1 MNIDFN
7 ILWLEDNDEWYSA
20 EKEDI
25 EEYIL
30 GFCFTPKIIRLK
42 SIPNDELEAAI
53 KNKRFDL
60 IFADLN
66 LDKSDK
72 GNIAIQYLRD
82 KNILADAL
90 FYSTD
95 GIEQIKSVMKNE
107 VLEGVYLS
115 LRDEILFPKKAKEL
129 IDKIIKRSEDILNVR
144 GLVMDNVSEFDEK
157 LKDVIK
163 KFMSISGDG
172 IRSFLDKYA
181 YDKVIEQISD
191 KIKYVEDNSEG
202 FILNILSDSYILDSY
217 KLSMIVNKIFKKY
230 YPEYSDMRNFHDS
243 YWKDILKERNQL
255 AHAKKE
261 PEADGVFYFIDKTG
275 NRTDYNSAKCR
286 EIRAKINKY
295 DRLLNEV
302 IDYVK

>member
-1 MNIDFN
+1 MAG
-7 ILWLEDNDEWYSA
+7 Y
-20 EKEDI
+20 
-25 EEYIL
+25 
-30 GFCFTPKIIRLK
+30 
-42 SIPNDELEAAI
+42 
-53 KNKRFDL
+53 
-60 IFADLN
+60 
-66 LDKSDK
+66 
-72 GNIAIQYLRD
+72 
-82 KNILADAL
+82 
-90 FYSTD
+90 
-95 GIEQIKSVMKNE
+95 V
-107 VLEGVYLS
+107 
-115 LRDEILFPKKAKEL
+115 
-129 IDKIIKRSEDILNVR
+129 
-144 GLVMDNVSEFDEK
+144 DEK